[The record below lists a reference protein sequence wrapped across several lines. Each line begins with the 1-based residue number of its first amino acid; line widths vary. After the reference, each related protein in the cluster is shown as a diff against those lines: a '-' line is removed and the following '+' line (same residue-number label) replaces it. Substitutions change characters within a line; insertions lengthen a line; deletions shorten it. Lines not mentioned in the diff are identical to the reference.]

1 MITSPASLAL
11 PARRFGRTELAM
23 PVLSLGGMRFQ
34 QSWSDLEADV
44 ITEEAQRTVQTTLHR
59 ASELGFHH
67 VETARH
73 YGSSERQLGWALPH
87 SPDSDRILQ
96 TKVPPRDDPAVFEAE
111 LELSLERLNVQ
122 RIELLAIHGINRLDH
137 LEQTLRPGGCME
149 VVRRWQREGRI
160 DHVGFSTHAETSVIE
175 AAINSNAFDYV
186 NLHWYYIRQD
196 NEPALVAAQRHDM
209 GVFIISPTDKG
220 GHLHTPSLLL
230 KQLCAPLHPIV
241 FNDLFCLRDPR
252 VHTISVGA
260 SRPSDLDLHLEA
272 VGQLDRAGALI
283 SPIQDRLQRQ
293 ALEALG
299 ETWLMTWHEGLPH
312 WKNTPGGI
320 NLSVLLWLHNLI
332 EAWDLESYARARY
345 GILGHAGHWAPGS
358 NADALDQAVSETDLR
373 AVLNQSP
380 WAETIPGLL
389 RDLKELVGGVPQKRL
404 SSA

>member
-1 MITSPASLAL
+1 MASQASLDL
-11 PARRFGRTELAM
+11 PSRRFGRTELAM

-34 QSWSDLEADV
+34 QSWSDLEAEV
-44 ITEEAQRTVQTTLHR
+44 ISQEAQRTVEETLHR
-59 ASELGFHH
+59 AVELGFHH
-67 VETARH
+67 LETARH
-73 YGSSERQLGWALPH
+73 YGSSERQLGWALPQ
-87 SPDSDRILQ
+87 SPDPDRILQ
-96 TKVPPRDDPAVFEAE
+96 TKVPPRDDPGVFEAE

-149 VVRRWQREGRI
+149 VVRRWQRQGRI
-160 DHVGFSTHAETSVIE
+160 DHVGFSTHGETSVIE
-175 AAINSNAFDYV
+175 AAINSDAFDYV

-196 NEPALVAAQRHDM
+196 NEPALIAAQRHDM

-272 VGQLDRAGALI
+272 VQQLDTAGALI
-283 SPIQDRLQRQ
+283 SPIQDRLQTQ
-293 ALEALG
+293 ALQALG
-299 ETWLMTWHEGLPH
+299 EPWLMTWREGLPH
-312 WKNTPGGI
+312 WKDTPGNI
-320 NLSVLLWLHNLI
+320 NLPVLLWLHNLI

-345 GILGHAGHWAPGS
+345 GILGHAGHWAPGA
-358 NADALDQAVSETDLR
+358 NADALDQEVSETDLR

-389 RDLKELVGGVPQKRL
+389 RGLKQRVGGVPQERL

>member
-1 MITSPASLAL
+1 MASIASQAL
-11 PARRFGRTELAM
+11 PTRRFGRTELAM

-44 ITEEAQRTVQTTLHR
+44 ITQEAQHTVENTLYR
-59 ASELGFHH
+59 AVELGFHH
-67 VETARH
+67 LETARH

-87 SPDSDRILQ
+87 SPDPDRILQ
-96 TKVPPRDDPAVFEAE
+96 TKVPPRDDPALFEAE

-160 DHVGFSTHAETSVIE
+160 DHVGFSTHGETSVIE
-175 AAINSNAFDYV
+175 AAINSDAFDYV

-272 VGQLDRAGALI
+272 VRQLDTAGALI
-283 SPIQDRLQRQ
+283 APIQDRLQTQ
-293 ALEALG
+293 ALKALG
-299 ETWLMTWHEGLPH
+299 EPWLMTWREGLPH
-312 WKNTPGGI
+312 WKDTPGGI
-320 NLSVLLWLHNLI
+320 NLPVLLWLHNLI
-332 EAWDLESYARARY
+332 EAWDLEGYARARY
-345 GILGHAGHWAPGS
+345 GILGHAGHWAPGA
-358 NADALDQAVSETDLR
+358 NADALDQEISETDLR
-373 AVLNQSP
+373 NVLNQSP
-380 WAETIPGLL
+380 WSETIPGLL
-389 RDLKELVGGVPQKRL
+389 RGLKERVGGVPQERL

>member
-1 MITSPASLAL
+1 MASIASLAL
-11 PARRFGRTELAM
+11 PTRRFGRTELAM

-44 ITEEAQRTVQTTLHR
+44 ITQEAQRTVENTLHR
-59 ASELGFHH
+59 AVELGFHH
-67 VETARH
+67 LETARH

-87 SPDSDRILQ
+87 SPDPDRILQ
-96 TKVPPRDDPAVFEAE
+96 TKVPPRDDPALFEAE

-160 DHVGFSTHAETSVIE
+160 DHVGFSTHGETSVIE
-175 AAINSNAFDYV
+175 AAINSDAFDYV

-272 VGQLDRAGALI
+272 VRQLDTAGALI
-283 SPIQDRLQRQ
+283 APIQDRLQTQ
-293 ALEALG
+293 ALKALG
-299 ETWLMTWHEGLPH
+299 EPWLMTWREGLPH
-312 WKNTPGGI
+312 WKDTPGGI
-320 NLSVLLWLHNLI
+320 NLPVLLWLHNLI
-332 EAWDLESYARARY
+332 EAWDLEGYARARY
-345 GILGHAGHWAPGS
+345 GILGHAGHWAPGA
-358 NADALDQAVSETDLR
+358 NADALDQEISETDLR
-373 AVLNQSP
+373 NVLNQSP
-380 WAETIPGLL
+380 WSETIPGLL
-389 RDLKELVGGVPQKRL
+389 RGLKERVGGVPQERL

>member
-1 MITSPASLAL
+1 MTTSASLAL
-11 PARRFGRTELAM
+11 PTRRFGRTELAM

-44 ITEEAQRTVQTTLHR
+44 ITQDAQRTVENTLHR
-59 ASELGFHH
+59 AVKLGFHH
-67 VETARH
+67 LETARH

-87 SPDSDRILQ
+87 SPDPDRILQ

-111 LELSLERLNVQ
+111 LELSLERLSVQ

-160 DHVGFSTHAETSVIE
+160 DHVGFSTHGETSVIE
-175 AAINSNAFDYV
+175 AAINSDAFDYV

-196 NEPALVAAQRHDM
+196 NEPALAAAQRHDM

-252 VHTISVGA
+252 VHTLSVGA

-272 VGQLDRAGALI
+272 VRQLDTAGELI
-283 SPIQDRLQRQ
+283 APIQDRLQTQ
-293 ALEALG
+293 ALKALG
-299 ETWLMTWHEGLPH
+299 EPWLMTWREGLPH
-312 WKNTPGGI
+312 WKDTPGGI
-320 NLSVLLWLHNLI
+320 NLPVLLWLNNLI
-332 EAWDLESYARARY
+332 EAWDLEGYARARY
-345 GILGHAGHWAPGS
+345 GILGHAGHWAPGA
-358 NADALDQAVSETDLR
+358 NADALDQEISETDLLN
-373 AVLNQSP
+373 VLKQSP

-389 RDLKELVGGVPQKRL
+389 RGLKERVGGVPQERL